1 MKKLIRKMF
10 LTATVAMM
18 SIAFYSCK
26 EKNKDAV
33 ETNMDNIET
42 TEPVETIPAD
52 STTMAADTVPA
63 TAPAP

>member
-26 EKNKDAV
+26 EKNADPA
-33 ETNMDNIET
+33 ETDMDNIET
-42 TEPVETIPAD
+42 TEPAETMPAD
-52 STTMAADTVPA
+52 TATMSTDTVPE
-63 TAPAP
+63 TSPAP